1 MSIFGDGFDAEDA
14 FTIGGAMGFAE
25 ESMQAEEEGLKD
37 DPELPEELSG
47 EIKEV
52 NLRIFKNTNPTL
64 FRYIVNLV
72 LRQKREWRKKLDM
85 MHSDET
91 DAELKALE
99 ETEKLLKEDEN
110 AD

>member
-1 MSIFGDGFDAEDA
+1 
-14 FTIGGAMGFAE
+14 
-25 ESMQAEEEGLKD
+25 
-37 DPELPEELSG
+37 
-47 EIKEV
+47 
-52 NLRIFKNTNPTL
+52 
-64 FRYIVNLV
+64 V